1 MPDYS
6 FLTLSP
12 PEFEDLTRSLLQKQL
27 NLTLESFT
35 SGRDNGIDLRYT
47 KSNRND
53 LIIQCKRYNE
63 FKTLISNLRKEVS
76 KVKKLNPK
84 RYILTTS
91 VGLTPNQK
99 EEIKNIFYPYLKT
112 TMDIFG
118 RDDLNNLIGLFPE
131 IEKQNFKLWLS
142 STNILEKFLHNRIVN
157 QSIFEVDKIEE
168 TLKIYVEN
176 ESYYLSLN
184 IIKENRY
191 VIISGIPGIGKTT
204 LARILV
210 YYFLSNGFEEFIY
223 ISDSIKEGYDMYKD
237 GVKQI
242 FLFDDFLGRNFL
254 EKKLSNN
261 EEKRII
267 QLIERVNKSND
278 KILLLTTREYI
289 LAQAKQQYD
298 IFENP
303 SLEFAKCIIDLS
315 QYTKIV
321 RAKILYNHIYFSSIP
336 QEYINNL
343 LKNKNYNLIIQHKN
357 YNPRIIQTITNKD
370 IWKTIA
376 PNTFFRSILKYFDYP
391 ESIWKHVFE
400 NQISNL
406 SQCILGILMTVGT
419 PIYLSDLKLSIS
431 NFAKKHSAKYG
442 IKYSELELKKSLREL
457 ENTFIITKA
466 NTRDEIIVEYQ
477 NPSVQDFLVH
487 YFREIPDFIINII
500 EGAVFFNQLFDIF
513 TTSETEKIHKIFTGN
528 KNTIT
533 LTKDLNDSILK
544 KLLLDYH
551 SLNYPNLPPYEKS
564 IKEKWIYLTN
574 SEYYKLEKI
583 LEYFP
588 IDIYPQIKD
597 FTSKIFSLLITPQN
611 LLGND
616 FDRYINLLIIF
627 KDEYILDKSKVI
639 SNYFSKISEL
649 NQVIQFKRFKEI
661 FNEEYLEF
669 IEKSEDFIEKLQE
682 LIYNEAYDAEN
693 DEDSLENTLRGIE
706 GVAREFGI
714 DYYDARAIIKAKI
727 EKTKKLNKIIEKE
740 PLKIDIDYSER
751 NILYNKDIENI
762 INDIFDSLSN
772 ISLRE

>member
-242 FLFDDFLGRNFL
+242 FLFDDFL
-254 EKKLSNN
+254 
-261 EEKRII
+261 
-267 QLIERVNKSND
+267 
-278 KILLLTTREYI
+278 TR
-289 LAQAKQQYD
+289 
-298 IFENP
+298 
-303 SLEFAKCIIDLS
+303 
-315 QYTKIV
+315 
-321 RAKILYNHIYFSSIP
+321 
-336 QEYINNL
+336 
-343 LKNKNYNLIIQHKN
+343 
-357 YNPRIIQTITNKD
+357 
-370 IWKTIA
+370 
-376 PNTFFRSILKYFDYP
+376 
-391 ESIWKHVFE
+391 
-400 NQISNL
+400 
-406 SQCILGILMTVGT
+406 
-419 PIYLSDLKLSIS
+419 
-431 NFAKKHSAKYG
+431 
-442 IKYSELELKKSLREL
+442 
-457 ENTFIITKA
+457 
-466 NTRDEIIVEYQ
+466 
-477 NPSVQDFLVH
+477 
-487 YFREIPDFIINII
+487 
-500 EGAVFFNQLFDIF
+500 
-513 TTSETEKIHKIFTGN
+513 
-528 KNTIT
+528 
-533 LTKDLNDSILK
+533 
-544 KLLLDYH
+544 
-551 SLNYPNLPPYEKS
+551 
-564 IKEKWIYLTN
+564 
-574 SEYYKLEKI
+574 
-583 LEYFP
+583 
-588 IDIYPQIKD
+588 
-597 FTSKIFSLLITPQN
+597 
-611 LLGND
+611 
-616 FDRYINLLIIF
+616 
-627 KDEYILDKSKVI
+627 
-639 SNYFSKISEL
+639 
-649 NQVIQFKRFKEI
+649 
-661 FNEEYLEF
+661 
-669 IEKSEDFIEKLQE
+669 
-682 LIYNEAYDAEN
+682 
-693 DEDSLENTLRGIE
+693 
-706 GVAREFGI
+706 
-714 DYYDARAIIKAKI
+714 
-727 EKTKKLNKIIEKE
+727 
-740 PLKIDIDYSER
+740 
-751 NILYNKDIENI
+751 
-762 INDIFDSLSN
+762 
-772 ISLRE
+772 